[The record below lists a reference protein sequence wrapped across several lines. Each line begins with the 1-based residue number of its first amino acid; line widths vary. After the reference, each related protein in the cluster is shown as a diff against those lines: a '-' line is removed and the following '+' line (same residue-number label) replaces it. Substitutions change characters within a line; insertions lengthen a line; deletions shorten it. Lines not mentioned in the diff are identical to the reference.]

1 MDNIEQRQPKSNRF
15 GIFIMVFLLLLSLIG
30 NGIMGYN
37 VVFNKPKVGTI
48 CGDSVIAEYNKAY
61 EDLNNYRSEL
71 EKVASSIKSK
81 KDYSS
86 DVNCLTMA
94 YLGTNRPKDLY
105 AKIGDL
111 IKNGENPSLNIMGLE
126 SYRSMAPVNSNGSV
140 EENSIKSKTQS
151 I

>member
-1 MDNIEQRQPKSNRF
+1 MDNIGQKQPKSNGF
-15 GIFIMVFLLLLSLIG
+15 GMFIMVFLLLLSLIG

-37 VVFNKPKVGTI
+37 VVFNRPKVGTI

-105 AKIGDL
+105 TKIGDL
-111 IKNGENPSLNIMGLE
+111 IKKGENPSLNIMGIG
-126 SYRSMAPVNSNGSV
+126 SYKSIAPVNSSD
-140 EENSIKSKTQS
+140 SIEDNAKNIKQR

>member
-1 MDNIEQRQPKSNRF
+1 MDNIGQKQSKSNRL
-15 GIFIMVFLLLLSLIG
+15 GMFIIVFLLLLSLIG
-30 NGIMGYN
+30 NGIMGYS

-61 EDLNNYRSEL
+61 EDLNNYRNEL

-86 DVNCLTMA
+86 DVNCLTMT

-105 AKIGDL
+105 VKIGDL
-111 IKNGENPSLNIMGLE
+111 IKKGENPSLNIMGIG
-126 SYRSMAPVNSNGSV
+126 SYKSIAPVNSSD
-140 EENSIKSKTQS
+140 SIEGNVKNIKQR

>member
-1 MDNIEQRQPKSNRF
+1 MDNIRQKQPNSNRF
-15 GIFIMVFLLLLSLIG
+15 GMFIMVFLFLLSLIG

-37 VVFNKPKVGTI
+37 FIFNKPKVGTI

-105 AKIGDL
+105 SKIGDL
-111 IKNGENPSLNIMGLE
+111 IKKGENPSLNIMGIG
-126 SYRSMAPVNSNGSV
+126 SYKSIAPVNSSD
-140 EENSIKSKTQS
+140 SIEDNAKNIKQR

>member
-1 MDNIEQRQPKSNRF
+1 MDNIGQKQPKSNGF
-15 GIFIMVFLLLLSLIG
+15 GMFIMVFLLLLSLIG

-37 VVFNKPKVGTI
+37 VVFNRPKVGTI
-48 CGDSVIAEYNKAY
+48 CSDSVIAEYNKAY

-71 EKVASSIKSK
+71 EKVANSIKSK
-81 KDYSS
+81 KDCSS

-111 IKNGENPSLNIMGLE
+111 IKKGENPSLNIMGIG
-126 SYRSMAPVNSNGSV
+126 SYKSIAPVNSSD
-140 EENSIKSKTQS
+140 SIEDNAKNIKQR